1 MNADQ
6 ELARL
11 RDMNRARAKRHYDA
25 KKDEIN
31 AKRREKYLASLISQQ
46 EINVAKKETHTS
58 GRPGLVP
65 EGRTNPI
72 FSYDYICDE
81 LEEREMNKRSK
92 SKYLDDLKRFVILTD
107 CQDNVITCIND
118 YEKTIPIIHNATKLD
133 GTSYA
138 LNTKKSLFQMVLYI
152 IDNLKL
158 PIEEVIKGYYVNQFE
173 IMKLNCIDENI
184 VDQDTIIISFTD
196 YLQKIKE
203 RFGENSKEY
212 IISLLYN
219 EATLR
224 DDFTLKIVS
233 SIKDTKIDNENF
245 IIVSP
250 KEENLTLIINHY
262 KTREQY
268 GVIKIR
274 LSIGLSRMIR
284 KYIQVENL
292 SMNDYLFGNKQ
303 LSSFVQKMNKEI
315 DLNGGINLY
324 RKMKIS
330 EMYKKYDGNPSAEE
344 RINLSNLMV
353 HSPILQTRYLRKTK

>member
-1 MNADQ
+1 
-6 ELARL
+6 
-11 RDMNRARAKRHYDA
+11 
-25 KKDEIN
+25 
-31 AKRREKYLASLISQQ
+31 
-46 EINVAKKETHTS
+46 
-58 GRPGLVP
+58 
-65 EGRTNPI
+65 
-72 FSYDYICDE
+72 
-81 LEEREMNKRSK
+81 
-92 SKYLDDLKRFVILTD
+92 
-107 CQDNVITCIND
+107 
-118 YEKTIPIIHNATKLD
+118 
-133 GTSYA
+133 
-138 LNTKKSLFQMVLYI
+138 MVLYI

-173 IMKLNCIDENI
+173 IMKLNCIDENM
-184 VDQDTIIISFTD
+184 VTQDTIIISFTD
-196 YLQKIKE
+196 YLKKIKE
-203 RFGENSKEY
+203 RFGEESKEY
-212 IISLLYN
+212 LISLLYN

-233 SIKDTKIDNENF
+233 SIKDTKNNDENF

-292 SMNDYLFGNKQ
+292 SINDYLFGNKN
-303 LSSFVQKMNKEI
+303 LSTFVQKMNKEI
-315 DLNGGINLY
+315 DVNGGINLY

-353 HSPILQTRYLRKTK
+353 HSPILQTRYLRKIENKKLI

>member
-31 AKRREKYLASLISQQ
+31 AKRREKYLNTLISQQ
-46 EINVAKKETHTS
+46 EINLAKKETD
-58 GRPGLVP
+58 
-65 EGRTNPI
+65 TNPI
-72 FSYDYICDE
+72 FSYNYISDE

-92 SKYLDDLKRFVILTD
+92 SKYLDDLRRFVVLTN
-107 CQDNVITCIND
+107 CEDNVIACIND
-118 YEKTIPIIHNATKLD
+118 YKKTIPIIHNAVKFD
-133 GTSYA
+133 GTPYA
-138 LNTKKSLFQMVLYI
+138 LNTKKSLFQVILYI

-158 PIEEVIKGYYVNQFE
+158 PVKDIIKNWYVKEFE
-173 IMKLNCIDENI
+173 IMKLDSIDKNI

-196 YLQKIKE
+196 YLKKIKE
-203 RFGENSKEY
+203 RFGEESKEY
-212 IISLLYN
+212 LISLLYN

-224 DDFTLKIVS
+224 DDFILKIVP
-233 SIKDTKIDNENF
+233 SIKDTKDDNENF

-262 KTREQY
+262 KTRELY

-292 SMNDYLFGNKQ
+292 SMNDYLFGNKN
-303 LSSFVQKMNKEI
+303 LSTFVQKMNKEI
-315 DLNGGINLY
+315 DVNGGINLY

-353 HSPILQTRYLRKTK
+353 HSPILQTRYLRNIKN